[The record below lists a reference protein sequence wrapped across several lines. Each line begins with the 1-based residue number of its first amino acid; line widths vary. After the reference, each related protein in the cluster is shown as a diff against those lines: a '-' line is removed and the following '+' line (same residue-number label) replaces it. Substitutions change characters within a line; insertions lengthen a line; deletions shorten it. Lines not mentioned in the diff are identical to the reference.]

1 MKTIIHCVMHTHWD
15 REWYFTD
22 NEAKILFI
30 YHMEEVLE
38 ALESGKI
45 DYYLLDGQMS
55 ILDDYLDLNPQNT
68 ERIKKLVINNNLAIG
83 PWYTQV
89 DEFLTSGESF
99 IRNLEIGIEDSNS
112 LGGTMNIGYLPDSFG
127 HTKDLPK
134 ILNGFNIDKLVF
146 WRGLYS
152 PKTKREFYWKSDDSS
167 KVLVSNIDKGYF
179 EGRDIVEINNEN
191 LTKKIIEYNI
201 SKSAGHNTL
210 MPFGWDQRPVYS
222 NIKEVLSYIN
232 KENDEFKIIESNL
245 DIYFNRFID
254 EKVSLEEKTG
264 EFMYGVVSKI
274 HRSIYSSRYDIKKLN
289 DYLERTM
296 TYITEPLYLMAISKG
311 LKNDSD
317 IIKNIWK
324 LIINNQA
331 HDSLGACNSDKT
343 NFHILARAL
352 EAKELCDSLND
363 YIIRKLSISDNS
375 IKDNE
380 IVICNTLPYKISK
393 PLELEITTKSKNF
406 DLYYLDKILEYSI
419 IKQEQ
424 KDSSNITRFKKE
436 NKDEDIYYVTNI
448 VLMDCFEPLS
458 FSKIKVIETPNGKI
472 QREIINDSNMIEN
485 DFFEISFDH
494 QLINFKDKK
503 SGIII
508 KEFIS
513 FMDDGDEGDS
523 YDYSKPYFDQV
534 YNLEFTDC
542 ISSTVNTRYTQS
554 LILEGNWNVPHNLKS
569 RKENTRDKK
578 INYRISISLD
588 KNSKNIRFNI
598 TINNKA
604 KDHRVRCHINSNINS
619 IFNYAGTQFGYIKRD
634 NVDKYLST
642 WKELN
647 WREEPTSLYPLLNHV
662 SVSSNNQTMS
672 VFTKGLKEYQVNG
685 NGNIISLTLFRSVG
699 YLGRPDLIRRPGP
712 ASGIKNRY
720 IKTPDAQLLK
730 VMNFEFSVFISNE
743 FCFNQIHKEYQK
755 YVVDPLYFQKQNTNK
770 FINPMGYFKINK
782 NDNIESLCNFLGYKI
797 SLDNIDASFSSIR
810 FKNNY
815 VNLRLFNTNK
825 ANGNNVIKFSKKSKY
840 FFADLSGNRIGDIYF
855 DDKVN
860 LPSNKNSIINIF
872 IEF

>member
-1 MKTIIHCVMHTHWD
+1 MKTTIHCVMHTHWD

-55 ILDDYLDLNPQNT
+55 ILDDYLYFHPQNA
-68 ERIKKLVINNNLAIG
+68 ERIKNLVINNKLAIG

-99 IRNLEIGIEDSNS
+99 IRNLEIGIEDSKK

-152 PKTKREFYWKSDDSS
+152 PESKREFYWKSDDFS

-191 LTKKIIEYNI
+191 LTNGIIEYNI

-222 NIKEVLSYIN
+222 NIKEVLSDIN
-232 KENDEFKIIESNL
+232 KENDKFKIIESNL
-245 DIYFNRFID
+245 DNYFNRFID
-254 EKVSLEEKTG
+254 EKVLLEEKTG

-274 HRSIYSSRYDIKKLN
+274 HRSIYSSRYDIKMLN

-296 TYITEPLYLMAISKG
+296 TYITEPLYLMASSKG
-311 LKNDSD
+311 LKNDSE

-343 NFHILARAL
+343 NFHILARAF

-363 YIIRKLSISDNS
+363 YIIRKLCISDNR
-375 IKDNE
+375 INDND

-406 DLYYLDKILEYSI
+406 DLYYNDKLLEYSI
-419 IKQEQ
+419 IEQEQ
-424 KDSSNITRFKKE
+424 KDSSNITRFKQE
-436 NKDEDIYYVTNI
+436 NKEGDIYYVTNVVI
-448 VLMDCFEPLS
+448 MDCFEPLS
-458 FSKIKVIETPNGKI
+458 FSKIKVIERVNGKE
-472 QREIINDSNMIEN
+472 QSEISNNYDIIEN
-485 DFFEISFDH
+485 EFFKISFDD

-503 SGIII
+503 SGVIT

-513 FMDDGDEGDS
+513 FTDDGDEGDS

-542 ISSTVNTRYTQS
+542 SSSIVNTRYTQS
-554 LILEGNWNVPHNLKS
+554 LILEGNWNVPYNLMS
-569 RKENTRDKK
+569 RKENTREKK
-578 INYRISISLD
+578 ISYRISISLD

-598 TINNKA
+598 TIDNKA
-604 KDHRVRCHINSNINS
+604 KDHRIRCHINSNIDS
-619 IFNYAGTQFGYIKRD
+619 IFHYAGTQFGYVKRD
-634 NVDKYLST
+634 NVDKYLSK

-662 SVSSNNQTMS
+662 SISSKDQTMS
-672 VFTKGLKEYQVNG
+672 VFTKGLKEYQVND

-699 YLGRPDLIRRPGP
+699 YLGRPDLIRRPGA

-720 IKTPDAQLLK
+720 IETPDAQLLK
-730 VMNFEFSVFISNE
+730 SMNFEFSVFISNE
-743 FCFNQIHKEYQK
+743 FCFGQIHEEYQK
-755 YVVDPLYFQKQNTNK
+755 YVVDPLYFQKQNINK
-770 FINPMGYFKINK
+770 FVNPIGYFKINK
-782 NDNIESLCNFLGYKI
+782 NDKVVSLVKNLGYKI

-810 FKNNY
+810 FKDNY
-815 VNLRLFNTNK
+815 INLRLFNTEK
-825 ANGNNVIKFSKKSKY
+825 AIGNNTIKLPKKLKY
-840 FFADLSGNRIGDIYF
+840 FFADLNGNKVGDVYF
-855 DDKVN
+855 DDKVK
-860 LPSNKNSIINIF
+860 LPNNKNAIINIF